1 MIETAVLKIFTICCA
16 RPALTLVLY
25 LLLAFGAVLYTYEN
39 FAIDTD
45 TSQLISSRLP
55 WRQREL
61 QLDAAFPQQADTLLV
76 VVDGASPE
84 LAGSG
89 AKKLAAAL
97 ANDHEHIK
105 TVREVGGGAFF
116 EHNGLLFLS
125 TSEVRH
131 TTEQLIR
138 SQPFLGTLAADPTL
152 RGLAQALAYIPKGAE
167 EGKIDAADFATPL
180 DRLSSTI
187 DALLAGR
194 PATFSW
200 DELMAGEAPRPSEL
214 RRFINVKPI
223 LDFGSL
229 QPGAAASGT
238 IRKTAEELGLNQN
251 KGVRVR
257 ITGPVAMADDEFG
270 TVADGALLNVI
281 LTAAAVL
288 LILWFA
294 LRSGRLMF
302 AVMLSLLVGLSITAA
317 LVIRR
322 S

>member
-105 TVREVGGGAFF
+105 TVREIGGGAFF

-125 TSEVRH
+125 TERGPAHHRAAYSLSAVSRH
-131 TTEQLIR
+131 AR
-138 SQPFLGTLAADPTL
+138 
-152 RGLAQALAYIPKGAE
+152 
-167 EGKIDAADFATPL
+167 
-180 DRLSSTI
+180 
-187 DALLAGR
+187 
-194 PATFSW
+194 
-200 DELMAGEAPRPSEL
+200 
-214 RRFINVKPI
+214 
-223 LDFGSL
+223 
-229 QPGAAASGT
+229 
-238 IRKTAEELGLNQN
+238 
-251 KGVRVR
+251 
-257 ITGPVAMADDEFG
+257 
-270 TVADGALLNVI
+270 
-281 LTAAAVL
+281 
-288 LILWFA
+288 
-294 LRSGRLMF
+294 
-302 AVMLSLLVGLSITAA
+302 
-317 LVIRR
+317 RR
-322 S
+322 SHAARSRSSARLYSEGRGGG